1 MNCVSFAILAKQI
14 SHNKSKLSIKVSS
27 LIFGN
32 DDLYYSNII
41 KSQYIIVKFLD
52 FNNYLNFG
60 YSDKSK
66 FIFYSFIKLI
76 VFNIL

>member
-1 MNCVSFAILAKQI
+1 MNYVSLAILTKHI
-14 SHNKSKLSIKVSS
+14 SHNESKFSIKVYSFIVFRDN
-27 LIFGN
+27 LN
-32 DDLYYSNII
+32 YSNIFT
-41 KSQYIIVKFLD
+41 SQYIIVKFFD
-52 FNNYLNFG
+52 FNNYLNSG